1 MSLYNMLFGRNP
13 SADILLAM
21 LGITQA
27 DVPRFRDCFLDDKN
41 HIVIHT
47 RTGGGNRDDY
57 ETENDALTE
66 VPGYISNSD
75 DDFDCTY
82 ADFLYAI
89 PEKFSVACELLRDM
103 GAQRD
108 PGAAWQDLFAKLN
121 DPSRKDDP
129 QVQAT
134 INTMKPVMEK
144 LAAALEGKGPSTI
157 EV

>member
-27 DVPRFRDCFLDDKN
+27 EVPRFRDCFLDDQN

-57 ETENDALTE
+57 ESQNTALTL
-66 VPGYISNSD
+66 VPGYISDSD

-89 PEKFSVACELLRDM
+89 PEKFRAECEMLRDM

-108 PGAAWQDLFAKLN
+108 PGAAWQDLFAKLS
-121 DPSRKDDP
+121 DPARKDDP

-134 INTMKPVMEK
+134 MEKMKPVMEK
-144 LAAALEGKGPSTI
+144 LTAALAGNGDPIVK
-157 EV
+157 V